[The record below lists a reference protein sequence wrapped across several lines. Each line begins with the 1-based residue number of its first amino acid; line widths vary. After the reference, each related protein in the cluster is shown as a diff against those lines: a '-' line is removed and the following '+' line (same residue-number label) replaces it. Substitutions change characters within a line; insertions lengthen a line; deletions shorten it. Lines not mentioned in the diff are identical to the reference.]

1 MPQPSR
7 VLLDTNVW
15 FARKYQR
22 IHEDFEDCLVL
33 AAAQRAKADL
43 LVTNDEALLRH
54 APVVALSV
62 NDFLTLVGE

>member
-7 VLLDTNVW
+7 VLLDARVW
-15 FARKYQR
+15 LARKHLR
-22 IHEDFEDCLVL
+22 ISEDFEDCLVL

-43 LVTNDEALLRH
+43 LVTSDEVLLRH

-62 NDFLTLVGE
+62 DVFLALVGE